1 MCMAYCQLVLKKC
14 QPHICL
20 SKQLL
25 TVHVLHAYRAF
36 RESERERE
44 REPEREPESVC
55 KSLAGCCLAVAFV
68 SFCSTLLLSTLQD
81 SDHIQTSLCTQIV
94 PFLEGRLEETL
105 AIADKRTCK

>member
-44 REPEREPESVC
+44 REPESVC

-81 SDHIQTSLCTQIV
+81 SDHIQTSSYTQIV
-94 PFLEGRLEETL
+94 PFLEGETGG
-105 AIADKRTCK
+105 DPSNC

>member
-44 REPEREPESVC
+44 RERERESEREQENVC

-81 SDHIQTSLCTQIV
+81 SDHIQTSSYTQIV
-94 PFLEGRLEETL
+94 PFLEGETGG
-105 AIADKRTCK
+105 DPSNC

>member
-36 RESERERE
+36 RESERER
-44 REPEREPESVC
+44 EREPESVC

-94 PFLEGRLEETL
+94 PFLEGETGG
-105 AIADKRTCK
+105 DPSNC